1 MRNRRKCVYLT
12 INGERKNVSAWCEL
26 YDISPN
32 TVYGWV
38 KKGEDYAVEM
48 INKRN
53 IRNSGKNKEAESD

>member
-1 MRNRRKCVYLT
+1 M
-12 INGERKNVSAWCEL
+12 EREKNVSAWCEL